1 MNDSLKLVTLV
12 TLACVPTHQALWML
26 AFPRGWLEEMSVDT
40 RKEEPDIDGD
50 LLLKGLLAWYPRSL
64 QIKTACAVIAWVVVC
79 FVIQGE
85 VK

>member
-1 MNDSLKLVTLV
+1 MRTFLFVTLV

-26 AFPRGWLEEMSVDT
+26 AFPRGWLEEMAFDVRADLPHVSVD
-40 RKEEPDIDGD
+40 DI
-50 LLLKGLLAWYPRSL
+50 LKGLLAWYPRSL
-64 QIKTACAVIAWVVVC
+64 QIKTACAVIAWVVVY